1 MAQLLSE
8 REPDRFIANMSK
20 AKRKGK
26 FFVDYLRNERGST
39 AVSPWS
45 SRSREGAPAAVPVTW
60 DELESVEAANQFT
73 LAVAA
78 ERAKLPDPWTGYFAV
93 DQAITPAMRKEV
105 GTPDA

>member
-1 MAQLLSE
+1 MCILCSKGA
-8 REPDRFIANMSK
+8 FIGPTICGDGSSNA
-20 AKRKGK
+20 GTG
-26 FFVDYLRNERGST
+26 RGST

-73 LAVAA
+73 LALAA
-78 ERAKLPDPWTGYFAV
+78 ERAKLPDPWTGYFDV